1 MQMVANIVRRAA
13 GGLVALS
20 TMLPAAGAESQELR
34 IGFVNTNTGGGAILG
49 RQMENGWKLGLEHAG
64 WHKDG
69 DKLGGVATRI
79 YYADDQARPDVGVRE
94 VSRLLNQDKVQIIAG
109 VIFSNVALAVR
120 RSIFDANAMLLSTNA
135 AAALFA
141 GAECNP
147 LFVSTSFITDGA
159 AEALGEIATKD
170 GVKSVVA
177 LAPNYQ
183 SGKDNIAGF
192 ARTFK
197 SGKVVEQILFK
208 LGETD
213 FQVDIAKIRAAK
225 PQAIFI
231 FAPGAMGISFMKQW
245 AATGGNRDIQI
256 YSMYVVDHLT
266 LPAIGAAALG
276 VVEASHWNHDADN
289 PKNRRFV
296 KDYVAKF
303 GHAPSF
309 IAVHS
314 YDAPELLAKAI
325 QTAGGKADD
334 MRAVARA
341 MRLATLDS
349 PRGALRYHFN
359 GFLIEPYWR
368 ITVQPG
374 ADGRALL
381 RVGEK
386 IMERADSYGQD
397 CPVDKRI

>member
-1 MQMVANIVRRAA
+1 MIANILRSTTTALALAA
-13 GGLVALS
+13 TMTASGAL
-20 TMLPAAGAESQELR
+20 AQELR

-64 WHKDG
+64 WRKDG
-69 DKLGGVATRI
+69 DKLGGVSTRI
-79 YYADDQARPDVGVRE
+79 FSADDQANPDVGLKE
-94 VSRLLNQDKVQIIAG
+94 VDRLLKQDKVQIIAG

-120 RSIFDANAMLLSTNA
+120 KPIFDANTLLLSTNA
-135 AAALFA
+135 AAAPFA

-159 AEALGEIATKD
+159 AEALGELATKEQI
-170 GVKSVVA
+170 KSVVA

-197 SGKVVEQILFK
+197 GGKIVEQILFK
-208 LGETD
+208 FGETD
-213 FQVDIAKIRAAK
+213 FQADLAKIQAAK
-225 PQAIFI
+225 PEAIFI

-245 AATGGNRDIQI
+245 AVSGAGKNIKI
-256 YSMYVVDHLT
+256 YSMYVVDHMT
-266 LPAIGAAALG
+266 LPAIGDAALG
-276 VVEASHWNHDADN
+276 VIEASHWNHDAGN
-289 PKNRRFV
+289 AKNARFI

-314 YDAPELLAKAI
+314 YDAPELLAKAL
-325 QTAGGKADD
+325 QSAGGRVDD
-334 MRAVARA
+334 MRALARL
-341 MRLATLDS
+341 MRKSTMDS

-359 GFLIEPYWR
+359 GFLIEPFWR
-368 ITVQPG
+368 LTVERG
-374 ADGRALL
+374 ADGKPFLKA
-381 RVGEK
+381 GEK
-386 IMERADSYGQD
+386 IMERPDSYGRD
-397 CPVDKRI
+397 CPPDTRI

>member
-1 MQMVANIVRRAA
+1 MIATFLR
-13 GGLVALS
+13 GTTVALALTS
-20 TMLPAAGAESQELR
+20 TMTAPGALAQELR

-64 WHKDG
+64 WSKDG

-79 YYADDQARPDVGVRE
+79 FYADDQARPDVGIKE
-94 VSRLLNQDKVQIIAG
+94 IDRLLKQDKVQIVAG
-109 VIFSNVALAVR
+109 IIFSNVALAVR
-120 RSIFDANAMLLSTNA
+120 KVIFDANAMLLSTNA
-135 AAALFA
+135 AAAQFA
-141 GAECNP
+141 GAECHP

-159 AEALGEIATKD
+159 AEALGELATKD
-170 GVKSVVA
+170 DIKSIVA

-197 SGKVVEQILFK
+197 SGKIVEQILFK

-213 FQVDIAKIRAAK
+213 FQADLAKIQAAK

-245 AATGGNRDIQI
+245 AASGGGKNIKI
-256 YSMYVVDHLT
+256 YSMYVVDHMT
-266 LPAIGAAALG
+266 LPAIGASALG

-289 PKNRRFV
+289 PKNKRFI
-296 KDYVAKF
+296 KEYTAKF

-314 YDAPELLAKAI
+314 YDAPELIAKTI
-325 QTAGGKADD
+325 QSAGGKVDD
-334 MRAVARA
+334 MAALART
-341 MRLATLDS
+341 MRKGTLDS
-349 PRGALRYHFN
+349 PRGTLRYHFN
-359 GFLIEPYWR
+359 GFLIEPFWR
-368 ITVQPG
+368 ITVESA
-374 ADGRALL
+374 ADGKPFLKA
-381 RVGEK
+381 GEK
-386 IMERADSYGQD
+386 IMERPDSYGGE
-397 CPVDKRI
+397 CPPDKRI